1 LHKTII
7 FSSNAIYYHSLI
19 VSRSMNKRDRINI
32 IRLILEVSNEADYA
46 KKTTKIMYKVLL
58 NHPQLKEYW
67 TVLTESDLLSYDLD
81 TQTFRITEK
90 GLKFLNAYSNT
101 GKLIEANTTT
111 TTTRTTIA
119 NLDAKNNLKERTEF
133 Y

>member
-81 TQTFRITEK
+81 TQTFKITEK

-111 TTTRTTIA
+111 TTRTTIA

-133 Y
+133 N